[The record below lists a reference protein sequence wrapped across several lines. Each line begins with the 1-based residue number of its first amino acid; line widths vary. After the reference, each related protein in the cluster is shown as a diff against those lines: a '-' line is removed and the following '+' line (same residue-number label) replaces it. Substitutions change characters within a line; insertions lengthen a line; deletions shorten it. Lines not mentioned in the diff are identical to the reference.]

1 MKELNVAIIGCQFM
15 GKAHTNAWANVS
27 HFFDMDVKPVMKV
40 ACDSNEAVLSAFAEK
55 WGWQETETD
64 WHKLIERD
72 DIDIIDIT
80 TPPGIHKDIAVA
92 AAKAGKH
99 VFCEKPIALS
109 LAEAEEM
116 RDAAEAAGI
125 VHYLNHEY
133 RRCPAVALA
142 RQLIDEGCIGRIF
155 HWRGAYLQDW
165 LADPDFPLTWHLCK
179 ETAGSGAQ
187 AGINSHSVDLARFLV
202 GEMKSVVAMKTTF
215 IKERP
220 LPGAGAG
227 TFKADSSAGTEKG
240 KVTVEDAI
248 SMVVEFENGA
258 MGSFEASTF
267 APGRKNYNY
276 FEIYGDKGSIL
287 FDLERMNELQFFSRE
302 DPQHAQGF
310 RTILATESCHK
321 YIANWWPPGHSIGF
335 EHEFHHGVVDFL
347 KAIQEGSSVSPNFE
361 DGVKGMQ
368 VLEAG
373 LQAAETG
380 TRVEISSPM
389 R

>member
-1 MKELNVAIIGCQFM
+1 MKEINVAIIGCQFM
-15 GKAHTNAWANVS
+15 GKAHTNAWANVA
-27 HFFDMDVKPVMKV
+27 HFFDLELKPVLKV
-40 ACDSNEAVLSAFAEK
+40 VCDTNEPAMEAFAAK

-64 WHKLIERD
+64 WRKLIERD
-72 DIDIIDIT
+72 DIDIVDIC
-80 TPPGIHKDIAVA
+80 TPPGIHKEIAVA
-92 AAKAGKH
+92 AAHAGKH

-109 LAEAEEM
+109 CAEATEM

-125 VHYLNHEY
+125 VNYLNHEY
-133 RRCPAVALA
+133 RRVPAIALA
-142 RQLIDEGCIGRIF
+142 KQLIDEGKIGRIF

-165 LADPDFPLTWHLCK
+165 LADPDFPLTWHLQK

-187 AGINSHSVDLARFLV
+187 AGINSHCVDLARYLV

-220 LPGAGAG
+220 LPGADAG
-227 TFKADSSAGTEKG
+227 TFKADSNAASAEKG
-240 KVTVEDAI
+240 AVTVEDAI

-287 FDLERMNELQFFSRE
+287 FNLERMNELQFFSRE
-302 DPQHAQGF
+302 DPAYAQGF
-310 RTILATESCHK
+310 RTILATEPCHK
-321 YIANWWPPGHSIGF
+321 YVANWWPPGHSIGF

-347 KAIQEGSSVSPNFE
+347 AAIAEGGMVTPNFD

-373 LQAAETG
+373 LKAAETG
-380 TRVEISSPM
+380 TKVEIG
-389 R
+389 